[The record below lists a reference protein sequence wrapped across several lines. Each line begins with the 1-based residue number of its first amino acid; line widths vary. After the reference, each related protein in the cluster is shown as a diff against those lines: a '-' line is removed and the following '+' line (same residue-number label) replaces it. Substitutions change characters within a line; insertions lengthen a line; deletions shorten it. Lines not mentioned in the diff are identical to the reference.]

1 MAYHIIAV
9 LLFLPFFIE
18 SAAYADNLFGTGT
31 GPIVYSDV
39 QCVGH
44 EQNIAQCPKNTYP
57 EISCPSG
64 VAAGVMCAD
73 GESVNDHNYIQ
84 YMYNCLILIDII
96 LLKF

>member
-9 LLFLPFFIE
+9 LLCYFLFIE
-18 SAAYADNLFGTGT
+18 SAAFADNLFGSGS

-73 GESVNDHNYIQ
+73 GESVNIQ
-84 YMYNCLILIDII
+84 YGSTHTFAN
-96 LLKF
+96 